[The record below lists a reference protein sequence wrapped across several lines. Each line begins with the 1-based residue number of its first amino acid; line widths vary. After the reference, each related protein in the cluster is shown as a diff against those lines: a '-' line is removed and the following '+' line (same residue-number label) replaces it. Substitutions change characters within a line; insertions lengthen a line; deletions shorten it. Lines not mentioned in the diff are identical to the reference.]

1 MSARPSARIVGLLGG
16 WSGVFGAVVVAAM
29 VFGAVFAPWIAPY
42 DPLELDLDNRLMAP
56 DTLHWMGTDQAGRD
70 ILSRVIFGAR
80 ASLQVGILA
89 VMIGLAGGVSLGLL
103 AGYRSGGLLE
113 QAIMRTMDALASI
126 PLLIWA
132 IALVGIL
139 GVGAMHVGPFT
150 FANEYKLVALIG
162 FLYIPGLARI
172 THSVAQIEV
181 LADYVR
187 ARRVQG
193 AGDLAIMFGDVLPNC
208 LSPVIVQATLLVAIG
223 IVVEASLSFVGLG
236 VQPPRPSWG
245 TMLADARNY
254 QFSGEWWLPVFPGLA
269 ISVTVVGF
277 NVLGDALRDVLDP
290 RRKTGTLVA

>member
-1 MSARPSARIVGLLGG
+1 MRQYAVRIVAGLGG
-16 WSGVFGAVVVAAM
+16 WTGAWAAFI
-29 VFGAVFAPWIAPY
+29 VTIIVLGAALAPWVAPY
-42 DPLELDLDNRLMAP
+42 DPLALDLDARLAAP
-56 DTLHWMGTDQAGRD
+56 DAAHWMGTDQTGRD
-70 ILSRVIFGAR
+70 VLSRLIFGAR
-80 ASLQVGILA
+80 ASLQVGVLS
-89 VMIGLAGGVSLGLL
+89 VVIGVAGGVGLGLV

-139 GVGAMHVGPFT
+139 GTGPLHAGPLT
-150 FANEYKLVALIG
+150 LGSEYRVVALIG
-162 FLYIPGLARI
+162 VLYVPGLARV
-172 THSVAQIEV
+172 THSVAQIEA

-187 ARRVQG
+187 ARKVQG
-193 AGDLAIMFGDVLPNC
+193 AGGLAIMLGDVLPNC

-223 IVVEASLSFVGLG
+223 IVVEASLGFVGLG

-254 QFSGEWWLPVFPGLA
+254 QFSGEWWLALFPGLA
-269 ISVTVVGF
+269 ISVTVIAF

-290 RRKTGTLVA
+290 RRSTGGLIA

>member
-1 MSARPSARIVGLLGG
+1 MIAGRLVRALGG
-16 WSGVFGAVVVAAM
+16 WSGVFGAAVVATMLLA
-29 VFGAVFAPWIAPY
+29 AVFAPWIAPY
-42 DPLELDLDNRLMAP
+42 DPLELDLDNRLTAP
-56 DTLHWMGTDQAGRD
+56 DALHWMGTDQAGRD

-80 ASLQVGILA
+80 ASLQVGLLA
-89 VMIGLAGGVSLGLL
+89 VVIALAGGVSLGLL
-103 AGYRSGGLLE
+103 AGYRNGGVLE
-113 QAIMRTMDALASI
+113 QAIMRSMDALASI

-132 IALVGIL
+132 IALVGVF
-139 GVGAMHVGPFT
+139 GVGAVTIGPFT

-172 THSVAQIEV
+172 THSVAQVES

-208 LSPVIVQATLLVAIG
+208 LAPVIVQATLLVAIG
-223 IVVEASLSFVGLG
+223 IIVEASLSFVGLG

-254 QFSGEWWLPVFPGLA
+254 QFSGEWWLPAFPGLA
-269 ISVTVVGF
+269 ISLTVVGF

-290 RRKTGTLVA
+290 RRKTGALVA